1 VCAPCDW
8 LAGAE
13 WTRGARSQPRIQPHE
28 MKRVRDELQDPPAID
43 ATTDEESHFESDED
57 DDNDSRTGGPR
68 LTVFPASHTW
78 ERTPA
83 MREMKRRHQDAL
95 DDLHDGDREA
105 HIFGTTLKGR
115 DIVLEEN
122 LFPYECD
129 DGIEHWT
136 LWSRRELPTREIKAF
151 VTNWCK
157 INAPWVSEWAFEEN
171 DHLSFRIPHV
181 HVFFRR
187 RRSHADDAPLH
198 ATDASTSS
206 PTRKRPKRWDI
217 PPSNFGKL
225 SDTNGPAPDVT

>member
-1 VCAPCDW
+1 MCAPCDW

-115 DIVLEEN
+115 DIVLCVPR
-122 LFPYECD
+122 LP
-129 DGIEHWT
+129 
-136 LWSRRELPTREIKAF
+136 SRAPSTPPRPTPCFSQPTCPAPLLLPQRGEPLP
-151 VTNWCK
+151 VR
-157 INAPWVSEWAFEEN
+157 V
-171 DHLSFRIPHV
+171 
-181 HVFFRR
+181 RR
-187 RRSHADDAPLH
+187 RHRALDALE
-198 ATDASTSS
+198 
-206 PTRKRPKRWDI
+206 PT
-217 PPSNFGKL
+217 
-225 SDTNGPAPDVT
+225 